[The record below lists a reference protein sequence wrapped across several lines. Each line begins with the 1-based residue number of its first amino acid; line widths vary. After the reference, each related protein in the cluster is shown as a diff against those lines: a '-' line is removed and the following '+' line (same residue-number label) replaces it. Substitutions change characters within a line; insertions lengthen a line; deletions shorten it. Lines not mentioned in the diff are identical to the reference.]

1 MSESK
6 IALDRYKKAKDE
18 AEHNISI
25 LLSNEEKIK
34 DETEYALIHLKE
46 YINLYKIQVNY
57 LYTTKRKKA
66 ICDKILNLFPK
77 ADPNIIKSYLRKK
90 LVFDYFD
97 FLIFVFPLIVFG
109 IFYFIKSS
117 YELDL
122 VDVIGVTVMS
132 SIISIFVLSF
142 ILTETSLIRIYP
154 LRRLK
159 ESKNEK

>member
-18 AEHNISI
+18 AERSISAI
-25 LLSNEEKIK
+25 VANDEKSK

>member
-1 MSESK
+1 MPESK

-18 AEHNISI
+18 AERSISAI
-25 LLSNEEKIK
+25 VANDEKSK

-66 ICDKILNLFPK
+66 ICDKILKLFPK

-109 IFYFIKSS
+109 IFYFVKSVYNLS
-117 YELDL
+117 LI
-122 VDVIGVTVMS
+122 DVIAVTSAS
-132 SIISIFVLSF
+132 SIITLFVLSF
-142 ILTETSLIRIYP
+142 ILVETSLIRIYP
-154 LRRLK
+154 LRKLK

>member
-6 IALDRYKKAKDE
+6 MAIDRYKKAKDE
-18 AEHNISI
+18 AERSISAI
-25 LLSNEEKIK
+25 IAKDEKSK

-109 IFYFIKSS
+109 IFYFVKSV
-117 YELDL
+117 YELNW
-122 VDVIGVTVMS
+122 VDVIGVTTMS
-132 SIISIFVLSF
+132 SIITLFVLSF
-142 ILTETSLIRIYP
+142 ILTETSLIRMYP
-154 LRRLK
+154 LRKLK